1 MFTRYLV
8 LVALVVSFAPAQ
20 KYSGT
25 SEDNEEALT
34 LISNDNEKFTIDREF
49 AQLSKLVKNI
59 LEGDST
65 AREIRLK
72 QVDGVSLR
80 KIRQYL
86 RHLKGKTPAEIVRPY
101 QSDNI
106 KNIVRDPWVSNFIR
120 ELRAPQ
126 MELFNVIFA
135 AKYMEIKSLVDVGIA
150 YVFTLIKRGKP
161 VIGQFKNI
169 EEFEEML
176 DTVSIEEFWVLA
188 AKNAKKRRLFITV

>member
-65 AREIRLK
+65 AREIRLE
-72 QVDGVSLR
+72 QVDGGSLR
-80 KIRQYL
+80 KIGQYL
-86 RHLKGKTPAEIVRPY
+86 RHRKGKPPAEIVRPY
-101 QSDNI
+101 QSD
-106 KNIVRDPWVSNFIR
+106 KLEKIVEDIWAINFIH
-120 ELRAPQ
+120 EPPQ
-126 MELFNVIFA
+126 GPLYNLIFA
-135 AKYMEIKSLVDVGIA
+135 AKYMEIKPLVDLGIA
-150 YVFTLIKRGKP
+150 KVFTLIKCGKMP
-161 VIGQFKNI
+161 VLGRFKSI
-169 EEFEEML
+169 EEFEELL
-176 DTVSIEEFWVLA
+176 DKLSIEEFWEKIDEMLG
-188 AKNAKKRRLFITV
+188 KGRRLFITV